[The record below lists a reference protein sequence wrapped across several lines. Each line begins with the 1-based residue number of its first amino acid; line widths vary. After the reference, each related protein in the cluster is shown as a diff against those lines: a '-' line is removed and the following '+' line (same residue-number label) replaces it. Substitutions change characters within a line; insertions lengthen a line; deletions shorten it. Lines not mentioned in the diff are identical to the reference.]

1 MENLKTTLI
10 LIPGGEELT
19 LPENAERLRKAMRVS
34 LEYKTA
40 RILMLAD
47 ESIIPDKVLQTL
59 AKYKTVLLVESNE
72 ITDEEDAYRVALEQQ
87 AENYLPVVASTGF
100 DFQVIQMEPVPVKYE
115 DFEILEKYL

>member
-19 LPENAERLRKAMRVS
+19 LPENADTLRKAMLVS

-59 AKYKTVLLVESNE
+59 AKYKTVLLIESNE
-72 ITDEEDAYRVALEQQ
+72 ITDEEDAFRVALEQQ
-87 AENYLPVVASTGF
+87 SENYLPVVASTGF
-100 DFQVIQMEPVPVKYE
+100 DFQVIQMELVPVKYE